1 MSWLRR
7 AAVTD
12 AFAQAADAPA
22 LALREL
28 RVTMGGRVLI
38 ERLSMSAAGGELAEL
53 RQRRLHL
60 GRVRQAEAD
69 AEVV

>member
-38 ERLSMSAAGGELAEL
+38 ERLSMSAGMLSVFSVSV
-53 RQRRLHL
+53 RFTMVD
-60 GRVRQAEAD
+60 GRAWWSCPA
-69 AEVV
+69 

>member
-12 AFAQAADAPA
+12 AFAQAAGAPA

-38 ERLSMSAAGGELAEL
+38 ERLSMSAAGSSTTLKNIDRTRYPASHSLSPAALA
-53 RQRRLHL
+53 
-60 GRVRQAEAD
+60 
-69 AEVV
+69 

>member
-38 ERLSMSAAGGELAEL
+38 ERLSMS
-53 RQRRLHL
+53 
-60 GRVRQAEAD
+60 
-69 AEVV
+69 